1 MEALSEVYEL
11 DDEDRKILAADLS
24 DLDETEDS
32 FANYQEKL
40 SKVWKHKNKETIA
53 TEQKAFED
61 RVAQE
66 VAKRLETVEATE
78 EVSTETPEVAEV
90 AEASQTEQEDSSD
103 EVEEALDSL
112 QVEEAAIVNNNESS
126 SEGESLRD
134 RFAKT
139 FKESVKISY

>member
-1 MEALSEVYEL
+1 MEA
-11 DDEDRKILAADLS
+11 
-24 DLDETEDS
+24 
-32 FANYQEKL
+32 Q
-40 SKVWKHKNKETIA
+40 NKETIA
-53 TEQKAFED
+53 AEQKAFED

-78 EVSTETPEVAEV
+78 EVSTETTEVAEVAEV
-90 AEASQTEQEDSSD
+90 AEASQAEQEDSSD

-112 QVEEAAIVNNNESS
+112 QVEEAAIINNNESS